1 MSSRRALAAAEQ
13 IAKHVE
19 DPRGARQQLRGLVKE
34 LAQRTRPLSVRLR
47 DWQPWH
53 VKRVAGKLQL
63 GFIVVVCLLTLWGDG
78 KMPGRCISGFQG
90 GNKLEETWLWELRD
104 EPEPLPEAEVFAAY
118 ACNRDELMR
127 RPIEKE
133 AQFLSDSC
141 EKEVGKEVA
150 LRGVPESALV
160 AKYGKRQFSAIPCFV
175 AVQACGKKRR
185 IDNAKKSKDN
195 QATQYTEKFRLANAY
210 APALSAKMLFQA
222 GRRLGLS
229 EAQVWRLLDLESGGE
244 DLPDAFRSI
253 QVSVE
258 FLRRNIV
265 MLRHPLTG
273 KLWFYQM
280 LAALFGRGSSVYSF
294 ERRSAFRG
302 GAQAAPV
309 AALGDVR
316 RRRVVGRPASAKGAG
331 QALIYEFFDAIGTGL
346 SPDKREWM
354 SQTSTFLGV
363 EHSFAR
369 LMQEDE
375 IVFWPKEAIE
385 QELRAQLRRFRE
397 TEQCSPGSA
406 SKFRGVAGFAA
417 EAQFGQLGRAP
428 MRPFKQRQYWDKPPW
443 ELWETMRRS
452 MSFIET
458 LLDLKLERRVRVI
471 PDSRPALVIATD
483 AQVEP
488 GSWPG
493 GGALTHDSIDGER
506 FGGWLEFKE
515 GALAC
520 WGLCLPDISVGA
532 GRPGGK
538 QPIQLCEAAMI
549 PLTLIQW
556 PERVRGRRIAWY
568 IDSTSAMASFV
579 KGASANE
586 DLEKIVGLFWML
598 AWHLDVT
605 VWFEGV
611 DSDSNWSDGVSRDFD
626 RDELAQELEFVLQEM
641 RGPSPA
647 WQGDWFSLWQMAAEA
662 SGSRRWGRSEAAR

>member
-1 MSSRRALAAAEQ
+1 
-13 IAKHVE
+13 
-19 DPRGARQQLRGLVKE
+19 
-34 LAQRTRPLSVRLR
+34 
-47 DWQPWH
+47 
-53 VKRVAGKLQL
+53 
-63 GFIVVVCLLTLWGDG
+63 
-78 KMPGRCISGFQG
+78 
-90 GNKLEETWLWELRD
+90 
-104 EPEPLPEAEVFAAY
+104 
-118 ACNRDELMR
+118 
-127 RPIEKE
+127 
-133 AQFLSDSC
+133 
-141 EKEVGKEVA
+141 
-150 LRGVPESALV
+150 
-160 AKYGKRQFSAIPCFV
+160 
-175 AVQACGKKRR
+175 
-185 IDNAKKSKDN
+185 
-195 QATQYTEKFRLANAY
+195 
-210 APALSAKMLFQA
+210 
-222 GRRLGLS
+222 
-229 EAQVWRLLDLESGGE
+229 
-244 DLPDAFRSI
+244 
-253 QVSVE
+253 
-258 FLRRNIV
+258 
-265 MLRHPLTG
+265 
-273 KLWFYQM
+273 
-280 LAALFGRGSSVYSF
+280 
-294 ERRSAFRG
+294 
-302 GAQAAPV
+302 
-309 AALGDVR
+309 
-316 RRRVVGRPASAKGAG
+316 
-331 QALIYEFFDAIGTGL
+331 
-346 SPDKREWM
+346 
-354 SQTSTFLGV
+354 
-363 EHSFAR
+363 
-369 LMQEDE
+369 
-375 IVFWPKEAIE
+375 
-385 QELRAQLRRFRE
+385 
-397 TEQCSPGSA
+397 
-406 SKFRGVAGFAA
+406 
-417 EAQFGQLGRAP
+417 